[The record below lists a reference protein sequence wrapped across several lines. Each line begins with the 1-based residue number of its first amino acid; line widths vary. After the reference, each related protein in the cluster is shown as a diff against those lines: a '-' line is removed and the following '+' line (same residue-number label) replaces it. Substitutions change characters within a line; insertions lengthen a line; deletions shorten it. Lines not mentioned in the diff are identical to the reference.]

1 MGNMQTENGFFS
13 GAGAILGEVI
23 RAIVSGIRYVFGG
36 LGSAVGDFFSGLA
49 GALGMSPS
57 LFNFALLILGLVLL
71 WAAIRAFARRGFI
84 AGLFWLLLA
93 MLLLSGLIG

>member
-1 MGNMQTENGFFS
+1 MQSETSFFES
-13 GAGAILGEVI
+13 VGSVIGEVI

-57 LFNFALLILGLVLL
+57 VFNFALLLLGLALL
-71 WAAIRAFARRGFI
+71 WAAIKAFMRRAI
-84 AGLFWLLLA
+84 VAGLFWLLLA